1 MRSGG
6 SNFRFS
12 NHLGTGSLY
21 LGFLGS
27 PTSFQGTLLFS
38 VAYLADDPDEDS
50 YTLEQ
55 AWQSD
60 DGCLLLL
67 GENLSTASVF
77 EKALRECK
85 LTNSTRLV
93 WISNPNAPSS
103 DWTMARFELSSIVD
117 GCRTLERSAWLSL
130 TPDGEGYHLD
140 FAKGCEFSIDD
151 AASTMH
157 IVSSDASP
165 AAQIAFGRGTRKLAL
180 EEAGVSVEFAAQAGN
195 TFGFDFVIPG
205 GTDLTAWFESLDVGL
220 RYSYVKSKFVAG
232 EQQIGSARFPVF
244 AVHSEMAALPFSAR
258 LVMPQLKNRELS
270 RFEAE
275 LPKAEYFT
283 TYFRTVTGRACL
295 FSGNHL
301 ALTFASLPERHDA
314 MTLVPEGTFDVSVSI
329 RQQPKRIRLGGQ
341 PSPGDHELLCG
352 SSGAEYIRL
361 PKAVKDCQICLAAGF
376 PAFVAG
382 QMAGPREGDATL
394 TDASTTAWIRFSSQ
408 SASLEYYAQPEGAAT
423 LFDATNPVGDAAV
436 PLLPYLP
443 MIAAKL
449 EPGSAAPFLPWIPLA
464 GVAAE
469 DSETAR
475 RLEVTAVSPAR
486 KTQLVD
492 SRKRALRAGESLT
505 ILPQN
510 ARFDE
515 NKELTAITPR
525 GLEARFVES
534 EAGQQWT
541 SVQIARLLPPNSG
554 QLKFAGDEGIVEP
567 LLSALLTNQQFLVV
581 SDPDEIVRF
590 FPPVADTRV
599 QLGGWEFLPHP
610 ETWNVHGTIL
620 IVKNADAP
628 LGELAADVG
637 SWTSGAVFNK
647 NVSRTSKTLQTI
659 IADAERRVDE
669 ARLARG
675 LKDGPAGGMAS
686 DFEYFVD
693 VVVRSADWN
702 GFLFLN
708 TSIGELPPDL
718 ACLRA
723 GIEASKFFAH
733 HLGVTQ
739 TLFKNLED
747 LQSRS
752 TAMFGLIL
760 YEDHSPKFGGGSNY
774 AFRVEELDV
783 LFHNSAVHDF
793 RSTIAFYFAEMFGQV
808 PSRPGGGQVDVRME
822 GVYQRRGDE
831 ETYLFST
838 HEPLVVEFGTGPM
851 RSVTILQGEFETLSA
866 DPSEEG
872 STKCRFSYAG
882 LMNLADVGPQASQS
896 QTGFDLFSFDEL
908 GFSHVAVDMTFENLQ
923 PRKPVFEFTLEPSQ
937 LIEARTTA
945 RHGSLYEGFPV
956 KLGRLISNAGGQ
968 PGEQGYMTVKVPL
981 EQSALS
987 NVWYG
992 VELQLA
998 LGTLS
1003 DVAGDAGVEA
1013 GLLLAWGKRPD
1024 QFLVGLKLPGSGGS
1038 SAELSLLGVL
1048 KLQMHSLALRRSPP
1062 ISSDIRDAKP
1072 SWALLMNGMTLRV
1085 FGKELPPG
1093 GSFDFYLFG
1102 NPDPTGSSSS
1112 LGWYGAYIRKEGKEA
1127 DDAIPPSVV
1136 DDFGWP
1142 RIRALERLDVDAAA
1156 SVVTHQN
1163 LLPPTIRR
1171 RGRRNLTP
1179 TIGD

>member
-1 MRSGG
+1 MGSGE

-27 PTSFQGTLLFS
+27 PATFQGTLLFS
-38 VAYLADDPDEDS
+38 VAYLAGGPNEDS

-67 GENLSTASVF
+67 GENLSAASVF
-77 EKALRECK
+77 EKALRECN
-85 LTNSTRLV
+85 LASSTRLV

-103 DWTMARFELSSIVD
+103 DWTMARFELSPIVD
-117 GCRTLERSAWLSL
+117 GCRTLERKAWLSL
-130 TPDGEGYHLD
+130 TRDGEGYRLD

-157 IVSSDASP
+157 IVRGDASP
-165 AAQIAFGRGTRKLAL
+165 AAQIAFGRRTRKLAL
-180 EEAGVSVEFAAQAGN
+180 DDAGVCVEFAAQAGN
-195 TFGFDFVIPG
+195 TFGFGFVIPG
-205 GTDLTAWFESLDVGL
+205 GTDLTDWFESLDVGL
-220 RYSYVKSKFVAG
+220 RYSYVKPNFVAG
-232 EQQIGSARFPVF
+232 GQKIGSARFPVF
-244 AVHSEMAALPFSAR
+244 AAHSEMPALPFSAR
-258 LVMPQLKNRELS
+258 LVMPQLENRKLT
-270 RFEAE
+270 RFETE
-275 LPKAEYFT
+275 LPQVSYFT
-283 TYFRTVTGRACL
+283 TCFRTVAGRGCL
-295 FSGNHL
+295 FSSKHV

-314 MTLVPEGTFDVSVSI
+314 LTLVPEGTFDVDIGSL
-329 RQQPKRIRLGGQ
+329 QQPKRISLEGQ
-341 PSPGDHELLCG
+341 PSPDDHELLCG

-361 PKAVKDCQICLAAGF
+361 PNAVKDYQICLAAGF

-382 QMAGPREGDATL
+382 QMAGPREGDAAL
-394 TDASTTAWIRFSSQ
+394 TDASTTAWVRFSSQ
-408 SASLEYYAQPEGAAT
+408 SSSLEYYAQPEGAAT

-436 PLLPYLP
+436 PLLPYFP

-486 KTQLVD
+486 KAQLVD
-492 SRKRALRAGESLT
+492 SRQRAFRAGESLT

-525 GLEARFVES
+525 GLEARFVEGDS
-534 EAGQQWT
+534 IQQWA

-554 QLKFAGDEGIVEP
+554 QLKFAGDKGIVEP

-581 SDPDEIVRF
+581 SDSDEILRF
-590 FPPVADTRV
+590 FPPEADTRV

-610 ETWNVHGTIL
+610 ETWNAHGTIL

-647 NVSRTSKTLQTI
+647 NVSRTSRTLQTI

-669 ARLARG
+669 LRMARG
-675 LKDGPAGGMAS
+675 RKDGPAEGMAS

-708 TSIGELPPDL
+708 TSIGKLPPDL

-723 GIEASKFFAH
+723 GIEESKFFAH

-774 AFRVEELDV
+774 AFRVEELAV
-783 LFHNSAVHDF
+783 LFRNSAVRDF

-838 HEPLVVEFGTGPM
+838 HEPLVVEFDTGPM
-851 RSVTILQGEFETLSA
+851 HSVTILQGEFETLSA
-866 DPSEEG
+866 DTLEEG
-872 STKCRFSYAG
+872 STRCRFSYAG
-882 LMNLADVGPQASQS
+882 LMELANVSPQES

-908 GFSHVAVDMTFENLQ
+908 GFSDVAVDMTFENLQ

-956 KLGRLISNAGGQ
+956 KLGRLMSNAGGQ
-968 PGEQGYMTVKVPL
+968 PGEQGYMTVNVPL

-1003 DVAGDAGVEA
+1003 DVAGNAGVEA

-1048 KLQMHSLALRRSPP
+1048 KLQMYSLALRRSPP
-1062 ISSDIRDAKP
+1062 ISTDIRDAKP
-1072 SWALLMNGMTLRV
+1072 SWALLMNGMTLKV

-1102 NPDPTGSSSS
+1102 NPDPTCSSSS
-1112 LGWYGAYIRKEGKEA
+1112 LGWYGAYTRKEGKEA
-1127 DDAIPPSVV
+1127 DDALPQSVI
-1136 DDFGWP
+1136 DDVGWP
-1142 RIRALERLDVDAAA
+1142 RIRALERLDVDTAA
-1156 SVVTHQN
+1156 SIVTHQN

-1171 RGRRNLTP
+1171 RGRRSLTP
-1179 TIGD
+1179 TLGD